1 MGSNVFTNR
10 SGRHSRACESV
21 MAVGAPSR
29 ADGSLGGGL
38 RPWRIGSYHFGVRS
52 GDPPVLNVDG
62 PPGVSVLC
70 RCVLRL
76 RQIDGGKHLVRYSLQ
91 WRP

>member
-1 MGSNVFTNR
+1 
-10 SGRHSRACESV
+10 

-29 ADGSLGGGL
+29 ADGSLGGGYVL
-38 RPWRIGSYHFGVRS
+38 GASARIILVSGSG
-52 GDPPVLNVDG
+52 GPPVLNVDG